1 MRLSRKK
8 VGELP
13 LLERF
18 DGTSLRSAF
27 LRQVSSVPDA
37 NAIVVGNTARTYREL
52 HQMAGRWANAITS
65 ELGSRPER
73 IGLFAYRSEV
83 AYAGTLAAMYAGA
96 AYVPLNPTFP
106 PAKTASMV
114 SQADLDAV
122 IVDAACVAQLG
133 KVFEEH
139 SELLLVTPEFEKAQ
153 IPGSRRV
160 LDRFALQGTGSAGP
174 LPPLTPEDTAYL
186 LFTSGSTG
194 APKGVPVTH
203 GNAMSFIE
211 FMSARYGIGSDD
223 RLSQTFDQTFDLS
236 VFDMFMAWSNGACL
250 FAMSP
255 VDLLAPAK
263 FVNRNQLTVWFSVP
277 SVPVHMLRR
286 KTLLPNS
293 LPSLR
298 WSLFCGEPLTQQSA
312 DAWQKAAPNSV
323 VENLYGPTELTIAC
337 CLHRWDP
344 ARSPALCRNGIVPIG
359 EPYPG
364 LMTAVVDDEM
374 NIVGPGEAGELCVAG
389 RQTTPGYWRGPE
401 ITAQRFVNLPV
412 SRHETRRFYRTG
424 DMVERLPEGDYV
436 FLGRADQQ
444 IKVLGHRVE
453 LGEIEAVLRK
463 YQGVA
468 HAVALPWPS
477 APASPDGVVAFVS
490 GDVHDS
496 AGIMAIA
503 KAELP
508 PYIIPRRIFVIPE
521 MPFNANGKVDRVVLR
536 ERLGVEMAQSASV
549 PSVREE

>member
-1 MRLSRKK
+1 
-8 VGELP
+8 
-13 LLERF
+13 LLDRF

-27 LRQVSSVPDA
+27 LRQVSNVPDA
-37 NAIVVGNTARTYREL
+37 NAIVVGNTARTYADL
-52 HQMAGRWANAITS
+52 HQTAGRWANAITS

-83 AYAGTLAAMYAGA
+83 AYAGILTAMYAGA
-96 AYVPLNPTFP
+96 TYVPLNPTFP
-106 PAKTASMV
+106 PAKTISMI

-122 IVDAACVAQLG
+122 IVDAACLAQLE
-133 KVFEEH
+133 KVFPED
-139 SELLLVTPEFEKAQ
+139 SELLLVTPEFERAQ
-153 IPGSRRV
+153 IPGRRKV
-160 LDRFALQGTGSAGP
+160 LDRRALEGVAAGP

-203 GNAMSFIE
+203 GNAVSFIE
-211 FMSARYGIGSDD
+211 FMSARYGVGPDD

-250 FAMSP
+250 YAMSP

-286 KTLLPNS
+286 KTLLPDS

-312 DAWQKAAPNSV
+312 AAWQKAAPNSV

-344 ARSPALCRNGIVPIG
+344 MRSPALCRNGIVPIG

-364 LMTAVVDDEM
+364 LMTAVVDEGM
-374 NIVGPGEAGELCVAG
+374 NTLGPGQAGELCVAG
-389 RQTTPGYWRGPE
+389 RQTTPGYWRGAE
-401 ITAQRFVNLPV
+401 ITAQRFVSLPV

-424 DMVERLPEGDYV
+424 DLVERLPEGDYV

-463 YQGVA
+463 YPGVA

-490 GDVHDS
+490 GDVQD
-496 AGIMAIA
+496 AGGIMALA
-503 KAELP
+503 RMELP
-508 PYIIPRRIFVIPE
+508 PYIVPRRVFVIPE
-521 MPFNANGKVDRVVLR
+521 MPFNANGKVDRGELR
-536 ERLGVEMAQSASV
+536 DRLPVEMAQSASI
-549 PSVREE
+549 PSAREE